1 MTFMPTAPAPGA
13 AGSYSPPYLDLGCRK
28 EATNQRLEQRLQ
40 LALHCIRQLVLERR
54 QQPPV
59 LLIHTQA
66 LQVRHV
72 TAAVHISNKTQ
83 DTRNYQHM
91 FSSSLALCP
100 DMCCFLL
107 RERTAQLVMLKIQNY
122 GPGTAPP

>member
-28 EATNQRLEQRLQ
+28 EATDQRLEQRLQ

-59 LLIHTQA
+59 LLIHPQA

-72 TAAVHISNKTQ
+72 AAAVHLSSKT
-83 DTRNYQHM
+83 DDIRNYTRM
-91 FSSSLALCP
+91 FHADPTL
-100 DMCCFLL
+100 
-107 RERTAQLVMLKIQNY
+107 
-122 GPGTAPP
+122 